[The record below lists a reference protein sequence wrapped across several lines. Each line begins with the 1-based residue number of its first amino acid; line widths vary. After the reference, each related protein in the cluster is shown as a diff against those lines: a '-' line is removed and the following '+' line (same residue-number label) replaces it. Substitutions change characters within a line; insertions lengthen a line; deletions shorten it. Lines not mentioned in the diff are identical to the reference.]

1 MEENYYRSYGIRHSI
16 IRSITYSSWS
26 WGDRYTCNG
35 RCGGGELNLT
45 KKEIKE
51 ELAYQ
56 KQLVEELKSADD
68 NEEKIVKEYLE
79 DNDNAIANK
88 IGNSEESPEFIDIY
102 IINDETQLV
111 FTDTEVMLDTTEMS
125 NENEATSEEEE
136 LLREKDSNE
145 SVISSIKE
153 FGETVI
159 FGQKVHAAASKTV
172 SARHTRTVYAKISG
186 NKLFTAGIGAK
197 FTYNGAKVTAQTT
210 ENYVKVNGI
219 SGVAWS
225 VHNKKNGVQKPS
237 TKKRV
242 VYQQATAKSGITYK
256 GNGLVV
262 EEKYIRVN
270 LECNHLGKVSKSSVV
285 R

>member
-1 MEENYYRSYGIRHSI
+1 MVLAIVLLGVSPTVVEAEVIDVPVTVSA
-16 IRSITYSSWS
+16 
-26 WGDRYTCNG
+26 
-35 RCGGGELNLT
+35 GGGELNLT

-56 KQLVEELKSADD
+56 KQLVEELKSAND
-68 NEEKIVKEYLE
+68 NKEKIVKEYLA
-79 DNDNAIANK
+79 DNENAIANK
-88 IGNSEESPEFIDIY
+88 IGNSEDSPEFIDTY
-102 IINDETQLV
+102 IINDETQLI

-125 NENEATSEEEE
+125 NENEATSEEEK
-136 LLREKDSNE
+136 LLREEDSNE
-145 SVISSIKE
+145 SIVSSIKD
-153 FGETVI
+153 FGETVF
-159 FGQKVHAAASKTV
+159 FGKKVYAASSKTV
-172 SARHTRTVYAKISG
+172 SARHTRTVYAKVSG

-219 SGVAWS
+219 SGVVWS
-225 VHNKKNGVQKPS
+225 VHDKKNGVQKPS
-237 TKKRV
+237 IKKRV
-242 VYQQATAKSGITYK
+242 VYQQATAKSGLTIK

-262 EEKYIRVN
+262 EETYIRVN